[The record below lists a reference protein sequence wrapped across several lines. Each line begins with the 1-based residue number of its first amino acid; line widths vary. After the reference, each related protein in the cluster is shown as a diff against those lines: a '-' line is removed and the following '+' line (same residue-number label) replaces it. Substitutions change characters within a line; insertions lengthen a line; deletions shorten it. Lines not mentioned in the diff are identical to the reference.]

1 MNRLA
6 PTRSAAAAPT
16 PVALVALCPYPRVDG
31 TAPTGT
37 IAFPPAGTAQ
47 YANSI
52 ICDYLITT
60 GGIINLRFDRLSV
73 ESTFPL
79 LDFPPSSP
87 KLYTS
92 VDKCDDYVQVYDGTS
107 ATGTLKGTF
116 CGTLAPPVQ
125 TATSGSMFVRF
136 TSSWSIYNDGR
147 YSWGIAMSW
156 WDDTVSGMLTPAPL
170 QPSAYICV
178 RVSKACIHCVCACS
192 FVSLCVGAS
201 SRVCT
206 ERMRASCRPCRC
218 VPRLPIPYRHVHRAD
233 GEHRNPTCGP
243 VDPHHDHLRLHD
255 HDKRADL
262 PTLRLVYDRCWP

>member
-16 PVALVALCPYPRVDG
+16 PAALVALCPYPRVDG

-52 ICDYLITT
+52 ICDCLITT

-125 TATSGSMFVRF
+125 TATSGSMFIRF
-136 TSSWSIYNDGR
+136 AASGR
-147 YSWGIAMSW
+147 LDSPANPLGIAMSW
-156 WDDTVSGMLTPAPL
+156 WDDTVSGMLTPAPS
-170 QPSAYICV
+170 QPSAYIRV
-178 RVSKACIHCVCACS
+178 RVS
-192 FVSLCVGAS
+192 
-201 SRVCT
+201 
-206 ERMRASCRPCRC
+206 
-218 VPRLPIPYRHVHRAD
+218 
-233 GEHRNPTCGP
+233 
-243 VDPHHDHLRLHD
+243 
-255 HDKRADL
+255 
-262 PTLRLVYDRCWP
+262 